1 MSYSNPNNDPTNPY
15 RSADVPKDEKPQP
28 ASTIPYPMNDLP
40 RNDERTQASTNPYQ
54 LAYTPPAGGQSPHQS
69 SYGPPAAGQA
79 SPYGPPASQRSGRGL
94 RTGSIIALV
103 VAILLVLGVG
113 LFAGWQFGHSSS
125 TVVAD
130 TSSAFQQGTS
140 KPAAIP
146 ALSGNNMQTVQEDVV
161 AAVRPAIVQINVTT
175 AQGAALGSGVIIDKQ
190 GYIVTNNHVVNGAQ
204 SVDVVLADGSTQH
217 NVKVVGTDPTDD
229 LAVVK
234 INPPANITVA
244 PIGDSSQLRV
254 GQDVMAIGN
263 PLGDTQTVTHGIV
276 SALGR
281 SAQETAPN
289 AGNGGGIGGNAGS
302 SITLPNLVQTDAPI
316 NPGNSGGALVN
327 LQGQLVGIPTLAAI
341 NNQSGAAANGIG
353 FAIPSNRVKFVVPQI
368 IQNGKVTH
376 TGRAGLNVTTASVD
390 PQIAS
395 QDNLAVDHG
404 ALVVNEDKNGAASKG
419 GLQVGDVIVQ
429 VDNTQVS
436 DATVLGDILVNK
448 TPGDKV
454 AIKVYRGNQQMTLN
468 VTLGELQAQA
478 G

>member
-1 MSYSNPNNDPTNPY
+1 
-15 RSADVPKDEKPQP
+15 
-28 ASTIPYPMNDLP
+28 
-40 RNDERTQASTNPYQ
+40 
-54 LAYTPPAGGQSPHQS
+54 
-69 SYGPPAAGQA
+69 
-79 SPYGPPASQRSGRGL
+79 
-94 RTGSIIALV
+94 
-103 VAILLVLGVG
+103 
-113 LFAGWQFGHSSS
+113 
-125 TVVAD
+125 
-130 TSSAFQQGTS
+130 
-140 KPAAIP
+140 
-146 ALSGNNMQTVQEDVV
+146 
-161 AAVRPAIVQINVTT
+161 
-175 AQGAALGSGVIIDKQ
+175 
-190 GYIVTNNHVVNGAQ
+190 
-204 SVDVVLADGSTQH
+204 
-217 NVKVVGTDPTDD
+217 VKVVGTDPTDD